1 MPPRRS
7 DVRAAAGASPSHS
20 RLRTLA
26 VRIGLATAALA
37 IAASTASA
45 QKLQFRQITPDQG
58 LSSSLVQAIVQDSRG
73 FIWLG
78 TKKGVDRYDGYTF
91 TTYRHRAD
99 DSTTI
104 VDNDAM
110 TLYEDTQKILWIGS
124 TKGLSRYDRE
134 HDNFQ
139 NFLIVPGDTVAVGAV
154 LEAQGTLYVGT
165 ARGLYKFDRDR
176 KSVV

>member
-1 MPPRRS
+1 MSPRRS
-7 DVRAAAGASPSHS
+7 AFRAAAGASSSQP
-20 RLRTLA
+20 RLRTLT
-26 VRIGLATAALA
+26 VRIGLAVAALA

-58 LSSSLVQAIVQDSRG
+58 LSSSLVQAILQDSRG

-99 DSTTI
+99 DSTSI

-110 TLYEDTQKILWIGS
+110 TLYEDTQKNLWVGT

-134 HDNFQ
+134 HDRFENFI
-139 NFLIVPGDTVAVGAV
+139 IVPGDNIAV
-154 LEAQGTLYVGT
+154 
-165 ARGLYKFDRDR
+165 R
-176 KSVV
+176 